1 MVGDNPRPLDFVL
14 GPCLGVWSGAVS
26 CCLVLS
32 VLVVSCL
39 LRSCGVLSCVIA
51 CVGLSWLVL
60 SCVVLS
66 CVVLSCL
73 ALFVLSC
80 LVFCC
85 HFFSH
90 YHTLHAAFVV
100 CLFRSLR
107 LDQCL
112 FQSPSQIFACILL
125 FFFLRSSLF
134 MDCKTRDSQIGYNA
148 TLNKVD
154 LTS

>member
-26 CCLVLS
+26 CCLVVS

-100 CLFRSLR
+100 SSDRCALTNACSIARRKSL
-107 LDQCL
+107 LAFCCS
-112 FQSPSQIFACILL
+112 SPFALAYSWIATKETMKNSPTQ
-125 FFFLRSSLF
+125 RR
-134 MDCKTRDSQIGYNA
+134 TR
-148 TLNKVD
+148 
-154 LTS
+154 